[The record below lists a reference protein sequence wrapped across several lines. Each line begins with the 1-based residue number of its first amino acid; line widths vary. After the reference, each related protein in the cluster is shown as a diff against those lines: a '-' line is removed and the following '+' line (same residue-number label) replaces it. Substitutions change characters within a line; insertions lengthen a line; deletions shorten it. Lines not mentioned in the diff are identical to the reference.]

1 MDSLMHESQHKK
13 LILKEDLLTTTI
25 ASAMT
30 KTKTKTKTKET
41 TKTKIKMEPT

>member
-1 MDSLMHESQHKK
+1 MHESQHKK

-30 KTKTKTKTKET
+30 KTKTETKTKTKET
-41 TKTKIKMEPT
+41 TKTKIKKEPT

>member
-1 MDSLMHESQHKK
+1 MHESQHKK

-30 KTKTKTKTKET
+30 KTKTKTKET
-41 TKTKIKMEPT
+41 TKTKIKKEPT

>member
-13 LILKEDLLTTTI
+13 LILKKDLLTTTI
-25 ASAMT
+25 ASAM
-30 KTKTKTKTKET
+30 TKTKTKTKET

>member
-30 KTKTKTKTKET
+30 KTKTKET

>member
-30 KTKTKTKTKET
+30 KTKTKTKET